1 MRGEAKLTR
10 FLCRETPSAGPLAQ
24 VPKVP
29 SSRNFG
35 PTTMDL
41 SSGISG
47 TNSSLC
53 EHIQIAATNLRKAK
67 TDQQNVLEQ

>member
-1 MRGEAKLTR
+1 VSCFLEKDALGGSELSNPRTQGKLAVILTSVR
-10 FLCRETPSAGPLAQ
+10 VRPS
-24 VPKVP
+24 
-29 SSRNFG
+29 
-35 PTTMDL
+35 L

-67 TDQQNVLEQ
+67 TDQQNVLTMN